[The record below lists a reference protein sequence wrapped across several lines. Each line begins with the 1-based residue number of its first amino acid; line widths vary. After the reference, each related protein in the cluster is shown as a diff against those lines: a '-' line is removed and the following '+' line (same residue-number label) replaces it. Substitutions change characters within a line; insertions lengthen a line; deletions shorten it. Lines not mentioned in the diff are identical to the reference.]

1 MTTFKRRAIKTKS
14 VKPKNFARKPAKTSV
29 PKDFI
34 TDPSME
40 KSKTQVIPGEVPRF
54 PRKVT
59 KGTKK
64 KTGRATF
71 RRKKHPMK

>member
-1 MTTFKRRAIKTKS
+1 
-14 VKPKNFARKPAKTSV
+14 
-29 PKDFI
+29 
-34 TDPSME
+34 ME
-40 KSKTQVIPGEVPRF
+40 KAKQENKTETPSRF

-71 RRKKHPMK
+71 RRKSHPAK